1 MEIKIIK
8 FESNPVWN
16 TMEIKGKWNSLEI
29 SSYSD
34 GDVELEF
41 STSEDTGHIIL
52 NQDEL
57 KQMIEFLQTKVTK
70 D

>member
-1 MEIKIIK
+1 MDITITNYE
-8 FESNPVWN
+8 FNPELN
-16 TMEIKGKWNSLEI
+16 AMEIKGKWNSLGI
-29 SSYSD
+29 ISYSD

-57 KQMIEFLQTKVTK
+57 KQMIEFLQTKLK
-70 D
+70 